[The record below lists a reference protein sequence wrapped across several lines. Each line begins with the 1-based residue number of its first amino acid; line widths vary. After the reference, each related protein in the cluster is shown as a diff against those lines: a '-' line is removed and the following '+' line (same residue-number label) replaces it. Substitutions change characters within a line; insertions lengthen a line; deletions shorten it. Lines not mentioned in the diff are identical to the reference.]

1 MGLCADNAETDVG
14 VKKESLV
21 VQQVVTLAVAD
32 YICVQYGEEMV
43 ASIEDSHG
51 WVI

>member
-21 VQQVVTLAVAD
+21 VQQVVTSAVTEH
-32 YICVQYGEEMV
+32 ILSQHGEEMV
-43 ASIEDSHG
+43 ASIENSHD